1 MTRRFATIFVLLL
14 AVLWIPAGASADTT
28 GSIDASADVQGLTV
42 GDPFWYTVKLI
53 ISADSQ
59 PQLPGNE
66 VDFGGFEIRDYDA
79 ETTQLPDGRQQITL
93 RYQLVGFT
101 VGERQIADFEVEAK
115 RTVDGKEHI
124 DKYLAPPVTVTI
136 ESVLPPQGGE
146 LKPKP
151 IYGPM
156 FLAPW
161 WYSWVWPTV
170 IALAILAALLVGVW
184 LWQRQAR
191 RTPGEPEREL
201 TPQEE
206 AHYALAA
213 LRNRKLIAAGKFKAF
228 YSELGDILRRW
239 LQHRADIPAMEATTP
254 IIRYDLRRSEL
265 ADDWQEDF
273 IALLS
278 RGDLVKFAKW
288 IPQDDIAYSD
298 LEEAFELLQRGAITE
313 PVDELEIEA
322 GDREG
327 AAA

>member
-1 MTRRFATIFVLLL
+1 MTRRFVTICVLLVAML
-14 AVLWIPAGASADTT
+14 CIPPGASADTA
-28 GSIDASADVQGLTV
+28 GSIDASVDAQGLTV
-42 GDPFWYTVKLI
+42 GDPFWYTVKLLLP
-53 ISADSQ
+53 AESQ
-59 PQLPGNE
+59 PELPGNE
-66 VDFGGFEIRDYDA
+66 LDLGGFEIRDYEE
-79 ETTQLPDGRQQITL
+79 ETTELDDGRQQITL

-101 VGERQIADFEVEAK
+101 VGERQIADFKVEAK
-115 RTVDGKEHI
+115 RTEDGKEHI

-161 WYSWVWPTV
+161 WYSWIWPTV
-170 IALAILAALLVGVW
+170 IALAILAVLVVGVW

-201 TPQEE
+201 TPQEK
-206 AHYALAA
+206 AYSALAT
-213 LRNRKLIAAGKFKAF
+213 LRDGKLIAAGKFKAF

-265 ADDWQEDF
+265 PDDWQQEF

-288 IPQDDIAYSD
+288 IPQDSIAYSD
-298 LEEAFELLQRGAITE
+298 IDEALELLQRGAIVE
-313 PVDELEIEA
+313 PEEQVEVEA